1 MVCVS
6 GPNLWSVIMKRALR
20 DERGFTLLESLI
32 ASAILGTSL
41 LGIAA
46 VQVMALSLNMDSNEL
61 TLANNLAADIIE
73 RVQFNRRNVAT
84 YTNLNVTPTA
94 NNCPAQANVPQP
106 NNTMTTRGDCLQW
119 QALLTASNLNGVG
132 GTVTLNP
139 TPPAVDPNGLN
150 QTTITVQIAW
160 TGKRLGTPH
169 TLNVMTVVAPE

>member
-6 GPNLWSVIMKRALR
+6 SANLWSVTMKHKVS
-20 DERGFTLLESLI
+20 DEGGFTLIEGLI

-46 VQVMALSLNMDSNEL
+46 VQGMALSQNVDSNEL

-73 RVQFNRRNVAT
+73 RVQFNKRNVRT
-84 YTNLNVTPTA
+84 YSNLNVTPTV
-94 NNCPAQANVPQP
+94 NNCPAQANVAQP

-119 QALLTASNLNGVG
+119 QALLTASNLEGVSG
-132 GTVTLNP
+132 SVTLNP
-139 TPPAVDPNGLN
+139 VPPAVDPNGLN
-150 QTTITVQIAW
+150 QTTVTVRITW
-160 TGKRLGTPH
+160 TGRRLGSAN